1 MNKVIPF
8 AVFTLDRLN
17 IPAPPADIFENLI
30 GYSGKQRFVGFCY
43 TGHTL
48 SIEDG
53 QLNEIGSRRAWSI
66 WYRSMGV
73 EILKRYCFGYEER
86 VPEHMLILDRASR
99 ALYAGPVLVAQSA
112 LRQQIPR
119 LPQTGER
126 SLSKENREV
135 ARRDLADEIFDFAT
149 EINSDCQARM
159 TKGIKKL
166 ETWVTRQN

>member
-8 AVFTLDRLN
+8 TVFTLDRLH

-30 GYSGKQRFVGFCY
+30 GYSGEQRFVGFCY

-53 QLNEIGSRRAWSI
+53 QLNEIGNRRPWSI

-73 EILKRYCFGYEER
+73 EILKRYCFGYEGR
-86 VPEHMLILDRASR
+86 VPEHMLILDRVSR
-99 ALYAGPVLVAQSA
+99 ALYAGAVLVAQSA

-119 LPQTGER
+119 QQQTATRGV
-126 SLSKENREV
+126 LLGENRE
-135 ARRDLADEIFDFAT
+135 DLVEALFCSTSTGNNNQGTAV
-149 EINSDCQARM
+149 N
-159 TKGIKKL
+159 KIKKL
-166 ETWVTRQN
+166 EVWIAQRG